1 MTYTSLAT
9 NFKNSFTKV
18 TEISGIIWTETKSR
32 SLKTEKRTMLKFN
45 RQSRLV
51 NNSYIMTISI
61 YDGEIITLR
70 FRSIENQ
77 ESLVY
82 FREGEKSKLF
92 LRQNKPTSQS
102 RVCFISY
109 SNLAVGGESL
119 NIHSL
124 RRPWKL
130 GTRSCQRPCF
140 SKKHSVSTMLKMRT
154 K

>member
-1 MTYTSLAT
+1 
-9 NFKNSFTKV
+9 
-18 TEISGIIWTETKSR
+18 
-32 SLKTEKRTMLKFN
+32 MLKFN

-51 NNSYIMTISI
+51 NNSYVMTISI

-70 FRSIENQ
+70 FCSIENQ

-109 SNLAVGGESL
+109 SSLAVAGESL
-119 NIHSL
+119 NLHSL
-124 RRPWKL
+124 FLEETFRFHDVENENEIAICHLFYAQTNGRIS
-130 GTRSCQRPCF
+130 RSR
-140 SKKHSVSTMLKMRT
+140 
-154 K
+154 